1 MIGQNRKSLHR
12 NAKTGSG
19 GIGIFVKQFV
29 YEIFN
34 IDVLDQSFEGILWA
48 YFNHNRIGSVMT
60 SDQHDRL
67 VCRRSWIRCPIGSN
81 QRLQNWYLLLLR

>member
-1 MIGQNRKSLHR
+1 MTGQNRKSLHR
-12 NAKTGSG
+12 NDRTERVYTEMLKLVQQVF
-19 GIGIFVKQFV
+19 FVKQFF

-60 SDQHDRL
+60 TDQHDRL
-67 VCRRSWIRCPIGSN
+67 VCRRSWVRCPIGSN
-81 QRLQNWYLLLLR
+81 